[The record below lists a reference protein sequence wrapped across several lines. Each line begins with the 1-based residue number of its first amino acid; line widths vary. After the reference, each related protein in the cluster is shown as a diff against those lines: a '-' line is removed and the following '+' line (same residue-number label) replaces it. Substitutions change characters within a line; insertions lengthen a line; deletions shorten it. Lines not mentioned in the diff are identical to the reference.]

1 LAWRRK
7 SLQESLSIKE
17 CSKAT
22 ASVFVLSTEFALTLL
37 QANRDSNLYQEEG
50 RTSTFWNPHIF
61 EEGGRTSTFWNP
73 HIFEEGRTST
83 SWNPHIF
90 EEEEPTV

>member
-7 SLQESLSIKE
+7 SLQESLPIKE

-22 ASVFVLSTEFALTLL
+22 ASVFVLPTEFALTLL
-37 QANRDSNLYQEEG
+37 QANRDSNLCQEEG
-50 RTSTFWNPHIF
+50 RTSTSWNLHIFEEGRTSTSWNPHIF
-61 EEGGRTSTFWNP
+61 E
-73 HIFEEGRTST
+73 EEGRTST